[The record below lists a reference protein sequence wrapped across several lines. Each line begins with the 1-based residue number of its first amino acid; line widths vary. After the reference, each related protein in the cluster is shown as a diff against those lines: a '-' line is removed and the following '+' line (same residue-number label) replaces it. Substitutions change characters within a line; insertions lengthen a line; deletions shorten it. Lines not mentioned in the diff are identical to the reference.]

1 VATLQIDRDSNGL
14 MVQSGLVLRS
24 LAVVSIALVLGCAS
38 GSSGAA
44 AAPKTPPLRFEVHF
58 APGVVDGPITGRL
71 IVVLDTH
78 ETKEPRE
85 HVTDVDRTA
94 QIFGIDVRDLGPGG
108 TATIEGDVL
117 GYPIRS
123 LAGLPAGPVRAQAVL
138 HRYETF
144 RRSDGRVLDLPP
156 DRGEGQQWQLAPGN
170 PVSPPVR
177 VVIDPKGGGT
187 VTLTLDHV
195 IPPLPPTPDTKYV
208 KHVRYRSERL
218 SRFWG
223 RDVYLGAIVLVPEG
237 WDTHPKQRYPLVL
250 AHGHFASEIF
260 GWRETPPDPK
270 LPPADAAGI
279 ARDCPDGHDDLCD
292 KHGYERVLQEGG
304 WRFHQLWTSAKFPR
318 VLLVQIQ
325 HANQFF
331 DDSYAVNS
339 ENLGPYGDAI
349 YLDFL
354 PELEKQF
361 RGLGPWARGTYGGST
376 GGWEALSAQLLYP
389 ELFNGAIV
397 ACPDPIDFRRFVTVD
412 LYEDRN
418 AYFTSGPFRRTPRPG
433 SRFNMGDIRSTMEQD
448 NLHELVVG
456 THSRSGGQW
465 DIWEAVYAPVGP
477 DGYPRRVWDKLTG
490 EIDPETVRFMKDHY
504 DLGHILT
511 RDWATLGPKLK
522 GKLIEIDVGRA
533 DTFFLDGA
541 VRRFEERVR
550 ALRNPTPQFTFDYGA
565 TDGHC
570 WSGDHENLNAY
581 SRLTYHERFIPKL
594 VEGWVKNA
602 PPGADVTGWRR

>member
-1 VATLQIDRDSNGL
+1 
-14 MVQSGLVLRS
+14 MVQSRAVLRS
-24 LAVVSIALVLGCAS
+24 LVAASVALLGCAS
-38 GSSGAA
+38 GSPGAA
-44 AAPKTPPLRFEVHF
+44 APPKTGPLRFDVRLQ
-58 APGVVDGPITGRL
+58 PGVVDGPVTGRL
-71 IVVLDTH
+71 LVVLDTH
-78 ETKEPRE
+78 EKGEPRE

-94 QIFGIDVRDLGPGG
+94 QIFGIDVRDLAAGG
-108 TATIEGDVL
+108 AATLEGDVL
-117 GYPIRS
+117 GYPVSS
-123 LAGLPAGPVRAQAVL
+123 LAALPAGPVQVQAVL

-144 RRSDGRVLDLPP
+144 RRSDGRVLELPP
-156 DRGEGQQWQLAPGN
+156 DRGAGQQWALAPGN
-170 PVSPPVR
+170 LASTPVR
-177 VVIDPKGGGT
+177 VEIDPRAGAT

-195 IPPLPPTPDTKYV
+195 LPPLPPTPDTKYV
-208 KHVRYRSERL
+208 KHVRFRSERL

-237 WDTHPKQRYPLVL
+237 WDTHPDQRYPLVL
-250 AHGHFASEIF
+250 SHGHFEREIS
-260 GWRETPPDPK
+260 GWRETPPDPT

-292 KHGYERVLQEGG
+292 KHGYQRVLQEAG
-304 WRFHQLWTSAKFPR
+304 WRFHQLWTSGKFPR

-325 HANQFF
+325 HANPFF

-339 ENLGPYGDAI
+339 ENVGPYGDAI

-354 PELEKQF
+354 PELERQF

-389 ELFNGAIV
+389 DLFDGAIA
-397 ACPDPIDFRRFVTVD
+397 ACPDPIDFRRFVAVD
-412 LYEDRN
+412 LYEDED
-418 AYFTSGPFRRTPRPG
+418 AYFSSGYFRRTPRPA
-433 SRFNMGDIRSTMEQD
+433 SRFNFGDIRSTMEQD
-448 NLHELVVG
+448 NRHELVVG

-465 DIWEAVYAPVGP
+465 DIWEAVFAPVGP
-477 DGYPRRVWDKLTG
+477 DGYPRRMWDKRTG
-490 EIDPETVRFMKDHY
+490 RIDPETARFMKEHY

-511 RDWATLGPKLK
+511 RDWPTLGPKLR
-522 GKLIEIDVGRA
+522 GKLVEIVVGRA

-550 ALRNPTPQFTFDYGA
+550 ALRNPTPQFAFDYGA

-570 WSGDHENLNAY
+570 WSGDHQHLNAY
-581 SRLTYHERFIPKL
+581 SRLTYHERLIPKL

-602 PPGADVTGWRR
+602 PKGADVTGWRR

>member
-1 VATLQIDRDSNGL
+1 
-14 MVQSGLVLRS
+14 MVQSRHVLRS
-24 LAVVSIALVLGCAS
+24 LAAASISLVLGCAS
-38 GSSGAA
+38 GSPGTAGPAKAA
-44 AAPKTPPLRFEVHF
+44 PLRFEVHL
-58 APGVVDGPITGRL
+58 APGVVDGPVTGRL
-71 IVVLDTH
+71 ILVLDTH
-78 ETKEPRE
+78 EKGEPRE
-85 HVTDVDRTA
+85 HVNDVDRTA
-94 QIFGIDVRDLGPGG
+94 QIFGVDVRDLVSGG
-108 TATIEGDVL
+108 SASIEGDAL
-117 GYPIRS
+117 GYPITH
-123 LAGLPAGPVRAQAVL
+123 LAGLPTGPVRVQAVL

-144 RRSDGRVLDLPP
+144 RRSDGHVLELPP
-156 DRGEGQQWQLAPGN
+156 DRGEGQQWALAPGN
-170 PVSPPVR
+170 LASTPVR
-177 VVIDPKGGGT
+177 VTVDPKAGGT

-195 IPPLPPTPDTKYV
+195 LPPLPPTPDTKYV
-208 KHVRYRSERL
+208 KHVRFRSERL

-237 WDTHPKQRYPLVL
+237 WDLHPNQRYPLVL

-260 GWRETPPDPK
+260 AWRETPPDPT
-270 LPPADAAGI
+270 LPPADSAGI

-292 KHGYERVLQEGG
+292 RHGYERVIQEGG
-304 WRFHQLWTSAKFPR
+304 WRLHQLWTSANFPR

-325 HANQFF
+325 HANPFF

-389 ELFNGAIV
+389 DLFNGAIV
-397 ACPDPIDFRRFVTVD
+397 ACPDPIDFRRYVTID
-412 LYEDRN
+412 LYEDQN
-418 AYFTSGPFRRTPRPG
+418 AYFSSGPFRRTSRAG
-433 SRFNMGDIRSTMEQD
+433 SRFNMGDVRSTVEQD

-465 DIWEAVYAPVGP
+465 DIWEAVFAPVGA
-477 DGYPRRVWDKLTG
+477 DGYPRRVWDKGTG
-490 EIDPETVRFMKDHY
+490 QIDTTTVRFMKEHY
-504 DLGHILT
+504 DLGYILT

-522 GKLIEIDVGRA
+522 GKLVEIDVGRA
-533 DTFFLDGA
+533 DTFFLDGG

-550 ALRNPTPQFTFDYGA
+550 ALRNPTPQFTFDYGP

-570 WSGDHENLNAY
+570 WSGDHEHLNAY

-602 PPGADVTGWRR
+602 PRGADVTGWRR

>member
-1 VATLQIDRDSNGL
+1 

-24 LAVVSIALVLGCAS
+24 LAVVSIAVVLGCAS
-38 GSSGAA
+38 GPSGPAA
-44 AAPKTPPLRFEVHF
+44 PPKTPPLRFEVHL
-58 APGVVDGPITGRL
+58 APGVVEGPITGRL

-123 LAGLPAGPVRAQAVL
+123 LAGLPPGPVRAQAVL

-177 VVIDPKGGGT
+177 VVIDPRAGGT
-187 VTLTLDHV
+187 VTLTLDHL

-237 WDTHPKQRYPLVL
+237 WDTHPRQRYPLVL
-250 AHGHFASEIF
+250 AHGHFANEIS

-292 KHGYERVLQEGG
+292 EHGYERVLQEGG
-304 WRFHQLWTSAKFPR
+304 WRFHQLWTSARFPR

-418 AYFTSGPFRRTPRPG
+418 AYFTSGPFRQTPRPG

-477 DGYPRRVWDKLTG
+477 DGYPRRVWDKWTG
-490 EIDPETVRFMKDHY
+490 EIDPETVRFMKEHY

-511 RDWATLGPKLK
+511 RDWATLGPRLR

-570 WSGDHENLNAY
+570 WSGDHEHLNAF

-594 VEGWVKNA
+594 VEGWVKAA

>member
-1 VATLQIDRDSNGL
+1 
-14 MVQSGLVLRS
+14 MVQSRVVLRS
-24 LAVVSIALVLGCAS
+24 LAAASIALVLGCAS

-44 AAPKTPPLRFEVHF
+44 PPTRATPLRFEVRLT
-58 APGVVDGPITGRL
+58 PGVVDAPVTGRL
-71 IVVLDTH
+71 ILILDTH
-78 ETKEPRE
+78 EKGEPRE
-85 HVTDVDRTA
+85 HVNDVDRTA
-94 QIFGIDVRDLGPGG
+94 QIFGIDVRELAPGG
-108 TATIEGDVL
+108 SASIEGDVL
-117 GYPIRS
+117 GYPVTS
-123 LAGLPAGPVRAQAVL
+123 LAGLPTGPVRVQAVL

-144 RRSDGRVLDLPP
+144 RRADGRVLELPP
-156 DRGEGQQWQLAPGN
+156 DHGEGQQWALAPGN
-170 PVSPPVR
+170 PVSTPLR
-177 VVIDPKGGGT
+177 VELDPRAGGT

-195 IPPLPPTPDTKYV
+195 LPPLPPTPDTKYV

-250 AHGHFASEIF
+250 AHGHFAREIF
-260 GWRETPPDPK
+260 GWRETPPDPG
-270 LPPADAAGI
+270 LPPADAPGI
-279 ARDCPDGHDDLCD
+279 ARDCPDGHDDLCE
-292 KHGYERVLQEGG
+292 KHGYERVVQEAG
-304 WRFHQLWTSAKFPR
+304 WRFHQLWSSASFPR

-325 HANQFF
+325 HANPFF

-389 ELFNGAIV
+389 DLFDGAIA
-397 ACPDPIDFRRFVTVD
+397 ACPDPIDFRRYVTVD
-412 LYEDRN
+412 LYEDKD

-433 SRFNMGDIRSTMEQD
+433 SRFNMGDTRSMVEQD

-456 THSRSGGQW
+456 THSRSGGQY

-477 DGYPRRVWDKLTG
+477 DGYPRPVWDKRTG
-490 EIDPETVRFMKDHY
+490 RIDAETVRFMKEHY

-511 RDWATLGPKLK
+511 R
-522 GKLIEIDVGRA
+522 
-533 DTFFLDGA
+533 
-541 VRRFEERVR
+541 
-550 ALRNPTPQFTFDYGA
+550 
-565 TDGHC
+565 
-570 WSGDHENLNAY
+570 
-581 SRLTYHERFIPKL
+581 
-594 VEGWVKNA
+594 
-602 PPGADVTGWRR
+602 